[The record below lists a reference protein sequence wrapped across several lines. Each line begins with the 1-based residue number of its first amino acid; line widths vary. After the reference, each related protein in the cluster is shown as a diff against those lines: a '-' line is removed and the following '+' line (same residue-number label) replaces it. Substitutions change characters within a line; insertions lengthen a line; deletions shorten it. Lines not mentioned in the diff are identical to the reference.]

1 MITFQDISKSYGEV
15 QALHDVSFT
24 IQDGEVFGFV
34 GADGAGKS
42 TLLRILLGLM
52 RPDAGTVT
60 IHGEAPGRVPVGYVA
75 QRFSLYPNLTARENM
90 ELMGALYGLDPQ
102 QARDRATEMLNFVG
116 LGKFADRFAGTFS
129 GGMKQ
134 KLALASA
141 WAHEPKY
148 LVLDEPTTGVDA
160 VSRREFWQLLYQ
172 TQRQGATVVIA
183 TPYLDEASY
192 CHRIAFFDHGHVLDV
207 ATPLAMQRKI
217 GPDATLEDVFFS
229 LSKGEEA

>member
-1 MITFQDISKSYGEV
+1 
-15 QALHDVSFT
+15 
-24 IQDGEVFGFV
+24 
-34 GADGAGKS
+34 
-42 TLLRILLGLM
+42 
-52 RPDAGTVT
+52 
-60 IHGEAPGRVPVGYVA
+60 
-75 QRFSLYPNLTARENM
+75 M

-134 KLALASA
+134 KLALAAA

-192 CHRIAFFDHGHVLDV
+192 CWTSRRRSRCNAKSVP
-207 ATPLAMQRKI
+207 TPPWK
-217 GPDATLEDVFFS
+217 TSFS
-229 LSKGEEA
+229 H